1 MRQQCYSDSTL
12 NLAAEKKSRMKAKAD
27 VKTQFELHVYDVL
40 LNYGWRQSMFRSNT
54 SGLKYAKSGK

>member
-1 MRQQCYSDSTL
+1 
-12 NLAAEKKSRMKAKAD
+12 MKAKAD